1 MISLKDQATE
11 LSLEYSFP
19 WEEDPD
25 RESGVNGV
33 NNMGTIPFANIPYA
47 NINSIGKQWIRRYAL
62 AVSKEMLGQIRG
74 KFSTVPIPG
83 EAVTLNHSELISQAK
98 EEKEKLREEL
108 KTVLDEMTY
117 AKLAEQDAAKL
128 ESATKA
134 QQNIPVT
141 IFVG

>member
-1 MISLKDQATE
+1 MDNIWFEFSVKED
-11 LSLEYSFP
+11 P
-19 WEEDPD
+19 WEEDAD
-25 RESGVNGV
+25 RDSGVNGV
-33 NNMGTIPFANIPYA
+33 NNMNTIPLSNIPYA

-83 EAVTLNHSELISQAK
+83 ESVTLNHSELISQAK

-117 AKLAEQDAAKL
+117 AKLAEQEAAKL
-128 ESATKA
+128 ENATKA
-134 QQNIPVT
+134 QQNVPITV
-141 IFVG
+141 FVG